1 MSVLLSLVPVLLLV
15 AALALGRYPGEG
27 ALERVRATRR
37 RRRRP
42 ADAAS
47 PARSPLTLVRGG
59 LLVAASLAGRAPPL
73 AAA

>member
-27 ALERVRATRR
+27 ALERVRATRG
-37 RRRRP
+37 RRRP